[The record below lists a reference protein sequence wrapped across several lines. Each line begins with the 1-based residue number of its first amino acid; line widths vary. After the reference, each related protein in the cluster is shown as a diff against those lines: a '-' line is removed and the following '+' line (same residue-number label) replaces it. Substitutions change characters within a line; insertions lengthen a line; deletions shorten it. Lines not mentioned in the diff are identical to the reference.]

1 MKTLRLLP
9 LFLWFAFTLI
19 SCQTPSLGDSTQNLE
34 GKLPA
39 PVLKGKVSLNQTL
52 TLRHSVRQFQDVP
65 LSIEQLSQI
74 LWAAQGITHSWGERT
89 FRTAPSAGATYPFE
103 LQVFTASGG
112 YKYNN
117 GDHSLTKTFDKDIR
131 KELSA
136 ASLGQTAVS
145 DAPAVFVLT
154 YFLER
159 TAQRYGDRAYR
170 YVCIEAGHIAQ
181 NIHLMA
187 VSLGLGSDPVC
198 AFTDA
203 DISEI
208 LKCEEGEEPL
218 YIIPVGFAVE
228 GE

>member
-1 MKTLRLLP
+1 MLT
-9 LFLWFAFTLI
+9 
-19 SCQTPSLGDSTQNLE
+19 SCETPSLGDSTQNLE

-39 PVLKGKVSLNQTL
+39 PATKGKISLNQTL
-52 TLRHSVRQFQDVP
+52 NQRQSVRQFQDVP
-65 LSIEQLSQI
+65 ISIEQLSQL
-74 LWAAQGITHSWGERT
+74 LWAAQGITHSWGERK

-117 GDHSLTKTFDKDIR
+117 LDHSLTKTFDKDIR

-187 VSLGLGSDPVC
+187 VALGLGSVPVG
-198 AFTDA
+198 AFTDV
-203 DISEI
+203 DISGI

-218 YIIPVGFAVE
+218 YIIPVGYAVE